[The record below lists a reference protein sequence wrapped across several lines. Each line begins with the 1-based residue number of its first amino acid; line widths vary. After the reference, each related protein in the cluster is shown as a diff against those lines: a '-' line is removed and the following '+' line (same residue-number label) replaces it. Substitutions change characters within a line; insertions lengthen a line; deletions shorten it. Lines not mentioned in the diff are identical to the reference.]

1 MVIEGGNR
9 AQARNLG
16 IQKSKGKMIAFIDSD
31 CTAPKDWLYS
41 LTEELGKDKSVGGIG
56 GMNSSPKEDSK
67 ISKAIDLVF
76 SSYLGS
82 LGSASLQNN
91 NSSKPRFVSALACIN
106 SIFWR
111 DILVKM
117 GGFDEEYELCED
129 TNLSYKV
136 RTQGYKLLFD
146 SKIKVNHYR
155 RDTVKRFSKQF
166 FSYGMGR
173 MRSMLTDKAYANKGA
188 LIPFM
193 LILLFPLVVWFFPLA
208 ALAITLAY
216 LTAIVLTGIQGSIR
230 IRSKS
235 FLVLVPV
242 LFIVQH
248 FSYFFGIL
256 YGLTLG
262 KWKKPNSKPKV
273 FYHEIIHFNDS
284 FKTERIE
291 QKEVPV

>member
-1 MVIEGGNR
+1 
-9 AQARNLG
+9 
-16 IQKSKGKMIAFIDSD
+16 
-31 CTAPKDWLYS
+31 
-41 LTEELGKDKSVGGIG
+41 
-56 GMNSSPKEDSK
+56 
-67 ISKAIDLVF
+67 
-76 SSYLGS
+76 
-82 LGSASLQNN
+82 
-91 NSSKPRFVSALACIN
+91 
-106 SIFWR
+106 
-111 DILVKM
+111 
-117 GGFDEEYELCED
+117 
-129 TNLSYKV
+129 
-136 RTQGYKLLFD
+136 
-146 SKIKVNHYR
+146 
-155 RDTVKRFSKQF
+155 
-166 FSYGMGR
+166 
-173 MRSMLTDKAYANKGA
+173 
-188 LIPFM
+188 M